1 MLPSS
6 VSYPSILPL
15 VAHIER
21 TKEELLDR
29 NCDSPLPV
37 YNDPPTRVKKAK
49 KTSSTASSNNSKPS
63 SDKSSATK
71 DSGVVLEVRVEVLPN
86 TTLLEINKVT
96 TKYYTKLDSTPS
108 L

>member
-63 SDKSSATK
+63 SDKSSASK
-71 DSGVVLEVRVEVLPN
+71 DSGVVLEVRVEVLPD
-86 TTLLEINKVT
+86 TLLEIN
-96 TKYYTKLDSTPS
+96 
-108 L
+108 

>member
-37 YNDPPTRVKKAK
+37 YNDPPTRVRKAK
-49 KTSSTASSNNSKPS
+49 KTKSSSSTASSNNSKPS
-63 SDKSSATK
+63 SDKSSASK
-71 DSGVVLEVRVEVLPN
+71 DSGVVLEVQWVEMYCALH
-86 TTLLEINKVT
+86 
-96 TKYYTKLDSTPS
+96 
-108 L
+108 

>member
-63 SDKSSATK
+63 SDKSLASK
-71 DSGVVLEVRVEVLPN
+71 DSGVVLEVRVEVFPN
-86 TTLLEINKVT
+86 TSLEIN
-96 TKYYTKLDSTPS
+96 
-108 L
+108 